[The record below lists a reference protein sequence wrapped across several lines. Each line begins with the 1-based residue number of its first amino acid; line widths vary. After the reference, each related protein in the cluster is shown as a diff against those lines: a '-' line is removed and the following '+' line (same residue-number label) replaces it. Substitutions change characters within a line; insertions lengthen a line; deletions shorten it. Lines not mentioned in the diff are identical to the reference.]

1 MSNGKVCK
9 LEVKNFCPIDDKRR
23 YECKI
28 DVMKAESEVSLRR
41 MIYYLFL
48 FPISKIFL

>member
-1 MSNGKVCK
+1 MSNGKVCE
-9 LEVKNFCPIDDKRR
+9 LEVKNFHSIDDKRR

-41 MIYYLFL
+41 MMYYLFL
-48 FPISKIFL
+48 FQISKFFF